1 MSSKNDLSSSKD
13 TERVCQV
20 SESPQASPRPN
31 PARATTAQSR
41 RQGGFDCEFVEQ
53 PQEVFQVEC
62 PICLSVLREPHL
74 VSCCGYNY
82 CQLCIQRVQQDSPCP
97 TCNEAGFSVFPNKG
111 LKRSICTLHVR
122 CSYRRNGCQWVGELG
137 ELEKHL
143 NESPKAGEQLVGCE
157 FAEVECH
164 YCRACFQRHCVD
176 AHQIEQCIRRPFSC
190 DYCGSYNADYED
202 VVTRHWLVCDF
213 RPVPCPNECGVYPE
227 RQNLEHHVDKD
238 CPLTVV
244 ACDFHHAGCTVQLP
258 RADMRLHLS
267 ENLVVHM
274 SLLAANGQRIA
285 ELNERKMYEKD
296 RAIAALRDDLAASS
310 KSFSEQ
316 VARLTSELSEN
327 KQKIAALERENEALK
342 QRLTEETDEL
352 KQCLTKETDEL
363 DQKLQSVL
371 PSLPVKFTMTDFNW
385 HRERKIAWYSPPF
398 YTFLRGY
405 KMFLKVVPDLHSR
418 GDLGMLV
425 CACLMRGEFD
435 HLLKWPFEGSITFEI
450 LNQLED
456 GEHLRITAVFI
467 GTQLACRVADGD
479 IAEKRSGE
487 RSAV

>member
-1 MSSKNDLSSSKD
+1 MSSEDNLSSSKD

-31 PARATTAQSR
+31 PARDTSAQSR

-111 LKRSICTLHVR
+111 LKRSICALHVR

-143 NESPKAGEQLVGCE
+143 NESPKVGEQLVGCE

-176 AHQIEQCIRRPFSC
+176 AHQMEQCIRRPFIC
-190 DYCGSYNADYED
+190 DYCSNYEADYED

-238 CPLTVV
+238 CPLTLV
-244 ACDFHHAGCTVQLP
+244 ACDFHHAGCAVQLP

-267 ENLVVHM
+267 ENLVAHT
-274 SLLAANGQRIA
+274 SLLAANSQRIA
-285 ELNERKMYEKD
+285 ELNERKLYEK
-296 RAIAALRDDLAASS
+296 ALRDDLAASS
-310 KSFSEQ
+310 RSFSEQ

-327 KQKIAALERENEALK
+327 KQKIVALERENEALK
-342 QRLTEETDEL
+342 QQLAEKTDA
-352 KQCLTKETDEL
+352 L
-363 DQKLQSVL
+363 DRKLQPVL
-371 PSLPVKFTMTDFNW
+371 PTLPVKFAMTDFDR
-385 HRERKIAWYSPPF
+385 HRKENITWYSPPI
-398 YTFLRGY
+398 LHLPAR
-405 KMFLKVVPDLHSR
+405 LQDVPQSSPRSSR
-418 GDLGMLV
+418 
-425 CACLMRGEFD
+425 
-435 HLLKWPFEGSITFEI
+435 S
-450 LNQLED
+450 
-456 GEHLRITAVFI
+456 
-467 GTQLACRVADGD
+467 
-479 IAEKRSGE
+479 
-487 RSAV
+487 